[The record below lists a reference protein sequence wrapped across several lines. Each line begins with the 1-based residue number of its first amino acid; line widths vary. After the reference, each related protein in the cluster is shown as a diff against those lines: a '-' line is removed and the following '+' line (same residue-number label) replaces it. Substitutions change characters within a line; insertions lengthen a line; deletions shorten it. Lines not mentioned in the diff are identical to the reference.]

1 MVPGTV
7 TMATITMATIT
18 MATAATSTLSVA
30 PRLITLLTLAKMEE
44 ITRFQ
49 LSNIHNMW
57 WFEGQLMNDLKRHH
71 SSQISQHP
79 QAIQTANQI
88 PQHHVSSGQNDN
100 NNNNNNIV
108 IVPQL
113 QQPMVAAP
121 YAGAQAP
128 PPHVTAINVGMGE
141 QGPRRYK
148 REANHL
154 VHCLL
159 SLLFPPWMF
168 VWCIICCCYGC
179 PNICCCCGDGDAC
192 DDCCPKQYE
201 SAPPRTRSTTWI
213 WMSLGEHF
221 LNSEIFIHDD
231 VFTWI

>member
-1 MVPGTV
+1 MDPISSTV
-7 TMATITMATIT
+7 HFKNQP
-18 MATAATSTLSVA
+18 SA
-30 PRLITLLTLAKMEE
+30 PPPAYSAVH
-44 ITRFQ
+44 Q
-49 LSNIHNMW
+49 SSDNGAGNSHHGNNHHGNNHHGNSSNIHPVGGSASYHAHPSQNGGNHALPI
-57 WFEGQLMNDLKRHH
+57 EQHPQYGQLMNDLKRPH

-128 PPHVTAINVGMGE
+128 PPHVTAINVGLGE

-148 REANHL
+148 
-154 VHCLL
+154 
-159 SLLFPPWMF
+159 
-168 VWCIICCCYGC
+168 
-179 PNICCCCGDGDAC
+179 
-192 DDCCPKQYE
+192 
-201 SAPPRTRSTTWI
+201 
-213 WMSLGEHF
+213 
-221 LNSEIFIHDD
+221 
-231 VFTWI
+231 